1 MEKVNA
7 AEPERPITILAIESS
22 CDETSCAICRD
33 GVILSNIIAGQA
45 IHEQYGG
52 VVPELA
58 SRAHMQNIVPVV
70 DAALKKAD
78 CGLET
83 LTAIAFTQS
92 PGLIGSLLVG
102 SQFAKSLAQALGIPL
117 LAVHHMQAH
126 VLANLIPGPVTAAG
140 GAAGA
145 AGMAARESTGAG
157 AGAAGQTGAGRPA
170 GTVGAASDGRER
182 PSFPFLCL
190 TVSGGHTQIVHCHSP
205 LQMEVIGETLDDAA
219 GEAFDKSAKLL
230 GLPYPGG
237 PLIDKYAREGNATR
251 FTFPEPQIPG
261 LNFSFSGLKTAIL
274 YFLQD
279 QTAKDPDFISKNL
292 NDICASIQ
300 SRIISILL
308 NKLKK
313 AAQQTGV
320 KNLCI
325 AGGVSANSGLR
336 SALRQ
341 LGEQQ
346 HWNTFIPPFEY
357 CTDNAAMIAMT
368 GYYKYLAGDR
378 APLSVSASARAEW

>member
-1 MEKVNA
+1 MEKINA
-7 AEPERPITILAIESS
+7 SVGAAGPGAAAVTILAIESS
-22 CDETSCAICRD
+22 CDETSCAIFRD

-78 CGLET
+78 CELGSV
-83 LTAIAFTQS
+83 TAIAFTQS

-102 SQFAKSLAQALGIPL
+102 SQFAKSLAQALDIPL

-126 VLANLIPGPVTAAG
+126 VLANLISG
-140 GAAGA
+140 
-145 AGMAARESTGAG
+145 
-157 AGAAGQTGAGRPA
+157 
-170 GTVGAASDGRER
+170 ER
-182 PSFPFLCL
+182 PGFPFLCL
-190 TVSGGHTQIVHCHSP
+190 TVSGGHTQIVLCQSP

-237 PLIDKYAREGNATR
+237 PLIDKYAREGDPTR
-251 FTFPEPQIPG
+251 YSFPEPKIPG

-274 YFLQD
+274 YFLRD
-279 QTAKDPDFISKNL
+279 QTAKDPGFIERHL
-292 NDICASIQ
+292 ADICASIQ
-300 SRIISILL
+300 SRIVSILL

-320 KNLCI
+320 KDLCI

-336 SALRQ
+336 TAFRQ
-341 LGEQQ
+341 MGVQQ

-357 CTDNAAMIAMT
+357 CTDNAAMIAIA
-368 GYYKYLAGDR
+368 GYYKYLEGDF
-378 APLSVSASARAEW
+378 ADLSVSASARADW

>member
-1 MEKVNA
+1 MEKVKA
-7 AEPERPITILAIESS
+7 AEPASPITILAIESS

-70 DAALKKAD
+70 DAALKKAG

-83 LTAIAFTQS
+83 VTAIAFTQS

-126 VLANLIPGPVTAAG
+126 VLANLIPGP
-140 GAAGA
+140 GAAG
-145 AGMAARESTGAG
+145 T
-157 AGAAGQTGAGRPA
+157 AGQVNER
-170 GTVGAASDGRER
+170 RER
-182 PSFPFLCL
+182 PGFPFLCL
-190 TVSGGHTQIVHCHSP
+190 TVSGGHTQIVFCHSP

-237 PLIDKYAREGNATR
+237 PLIDKYAREGNPTR

-279 QTAKDPDFISKNL
+279 QTAKDPDFIVKNL

-320 KNLCI
+320 KDLCI